1 MIFDTIATEIRQ
13 TILSAGNTKELDA
26 MRTLTANRLNNL
38 EAEIAHIHAKRE
50 RWASFQAECLA
61 GGKVYELPL
70 PVVSWVEK
78 ALPKYES
85 DRAFLDCVHV
95 VELAG
100 KSWLMGADGF
110 RLNAC
115 TIDADIPAG
124 LYHVAGNM
132 IVLADGVTSSKSYA
146 ELITREPSKR
156 LPPQSAT
163 GEREKVAYCAWG
175 LNADGTLVEREFAN
189 CGYFVDRRFYDE
201 ARSFSQETPTYGLL
215 RGWSD
220 ALHLFWGG
228 TALAI
233 VMPLQAP
240 KIKA

>member
-1 MIFDTIATEIRQ
+1 MILDTLTTEIRQ
-13 TILSAGNTKELDA
+13 TILSAGDAKELDA
-26 MRTLTANRLNNL
+26 MRTVTMNRLNNL
-38 EAEIAHIHAKRE
+38 EAEIAHIHAQRE
-50 RWASFQAECLA
+50 RWASFQAGRLA
-61 GGKVYELPL
+61 GGKVYELPMPAL
-70 PVVSWVEK
+70 SWAEQ

-95 VELAG
+95 VEWAG

-115 TIDADIPAG
+115 AIDADIPAG
-124 LYHVAGNM
+124 LYHAAGNM

-156 LPPQSAT
+156 LPPQPVT
-163 GEREKVAYCAWG
+163 GESEGVAYCAWG

-189 CGYFVDRRFYDE
+189 CGYFVDRRFYEE
-201 ARSFSQETPTYGLL
+201 ACSFSDERPTYGLL

-240 KIKA
+240 KMKA